1 MAKQGE
7 ELLTEAEVARWLRV
21 SVSSLKRLRLS
32 GEGPPSINVSKRAI
46 RYKRA
51 DVEEWLRQR
60 AQEGS

>member
-7 ELLTEAEVARWLRV
+7 ELLTEGEVARWLRI

-46 RYKRA
+46 RYRRG
-51 DVEEWLRQR
+51 DVEEWLRRR
-60 AQEGS
+60 AEP